1 MDLDDD
7 GFSLGQLLDSTRK
20 LQEDLAR
27 AQEELRLL
35 RVDGTAGGGA
45 VRATLD
51 GKGALANLVISP
63 AVADPGNA
71 RGLADLVV
79 SAVRDAQQTLAD
91 RHEER
96 LVPALESLRTGL
108 RDISG

>member
-1 MDLDDD
+1 MNLDDD
-7 GFSLGQLLDSTRK
+7 GLGLRKLLDSTLQ

-27 AQEELRLL
+27 AQEELRSL
-35 RVDGTAGGGA
+35 RVEGTAGGGA
-45 VRATLD
+45 VKATLD
-51 GKGALANLVISP
+51 GKGALAGLVISP

-79 SAVRDAQQTLAD
+79 SAVRDAQQSLAD
-91 RHEER
+91 RHEEQ
-96 LVPALESLRTGL
+96 LLPALDSLRTEL